1 MDEPWFLPPE
11 NSKMCGKRSTVNAWE
26 REILMV
32 GPVLQRLSLQSPSL
46 EGKSWK
52 TQGSV
57 GRVTGV
63 RGMLETGGTSC
74 WDHIPCLYMDST
86 SLFQHHTKSACSHM
100 APQYR
105 RRFRVTSW
113 ETESS
118 NTLNLFIPTWCA
130 VLIFF
135 FNTKTWKLGKW
146 FIFHN

>member
-11 NSKMCGKRSTVNAWE
+11 NSKMCGKTSTENAWE
-26 REILMV
+26 RKILMV

-46 EGKSWK
+46 EGKTWK
-52 TQGSV
+52 SQGNV

-63 RGMLETGGTSC
+63 RGVLETGDTSC
-74 WDHIPCLYMDST
+74 WDHIPCLCVVSAG
-86 SLFQHHTKSACSHM
+86 LFQHHTKCLLPHGSSQH
-100 APQYR
+100 R

-118 NTLNLFIPTWCA
+118 NTLNPFIPTWCA

-135 FNTKTWKLGKW
+135 FNTQTWKLEKW